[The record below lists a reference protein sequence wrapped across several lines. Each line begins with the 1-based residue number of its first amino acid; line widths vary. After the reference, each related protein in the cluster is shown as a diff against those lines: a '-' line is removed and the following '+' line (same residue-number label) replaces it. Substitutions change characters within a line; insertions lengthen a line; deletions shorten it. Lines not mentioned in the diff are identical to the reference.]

1 MKRDY
6 IEKLYRAGQ
15 DADAR
20 RAIRQEIIRENTPE
34 DQDPTYEPTEAEIDA
49 VEVQYYSSR
58 RAYRY
63 GPPERQV
70 EYITEHGIE
79 AWQTRVS
86 ETKAQYPKPWKE

>member
-6 IEKLYRAGQ
+6 IEKMYRAGQ

-34 DQDPTYEPTEAEIDA
+34 DQDPTYEPTEAEIDSA
-49 VEVQYYSSR
+49 KVQYYASR

-63 GPPERQV
+63 GSPERQM
-70 EYITEHGIE
+70 EYITEHGLD
-79 AWQTRVS
+79 AWQQEVDQI
-86 ETKAQYPKPWKE
+86 KMDIPKQ